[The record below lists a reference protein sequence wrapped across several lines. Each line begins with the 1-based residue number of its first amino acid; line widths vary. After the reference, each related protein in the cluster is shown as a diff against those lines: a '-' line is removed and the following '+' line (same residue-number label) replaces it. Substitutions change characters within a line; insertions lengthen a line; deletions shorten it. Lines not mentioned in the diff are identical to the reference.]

1 VVTKGTKIISMDV
14 NSSEE
19 YITAACSNN
28 NITLISTK
36 SIGLNEN
43 LKREVKVDLVSR
55 GFHSGSIS
63 CIDVAVQRPLVV
75 TCSQEDSTIRIWNYY
90 TNK

>member
-1 VVTKGTKIISMDV
+1 MDI
-14 NSSEE
+14 NISEE
-19 YITAACSNN
+19 YVSAACSNN
-28 NITLISTK
+28 NIALISTK
-36 SIGLNEN
+36 SIGLNDN
-43 LKREVKVDLVSR
+43 LSREVKVDLVSK
-55 GFHSGSIS
+55 GFHSGAIS